1 MTLKQAFTEWAAI
14 PENTALAARS
24 RSAVNLVLLKKHGD
38 NDVRRFTEF
47 AVRVLMQECKEPKSM
62 KTQAASILVH
72 VLNYAAKKGVC
83 QKPEFDYNIA
93 SAGEDRP
100 TKESTSKLT
109 ETKKSNS
116 PRKPDKSKG
125 SRKPE
130 TEKKSP
136 AAAASEVVGGEASG
150 EKSPEPPSGRDQ
162 SGRFIKGRKTWNT
175 GKVGYFGGG
184 RKPVPVC
191 QLHPETLEVVARFD
205 DMAAAHRETC
215 VYNIHRAVR
224 DRKMSGGYYWCRQ
237 GEEEGFKPGY
247 VKGPKKQAWSRK
259 KGAKKTPVQ
268 SSTSVPGPEKP
279 ATDKSVLE
287 SGGARYR
294 ITTGA
299 STTRAALSDFSDAEL
314 RTELERRGWYGTLY
328 QRLEFLANRQSN
340 E

>member
-24 RSAVNLVLLKKHGD
+24 RSAVNSVLLKKHGD

-47 AVRVLMQECKEPKSM
+47 AVRVLMQDCKEPKAM

-130 TEKKSP
+130 TEKLPS

-150 EKSPEPPSGRDQ
+150 EKSPEPPSGRGGARHAMAVTQ
-162 SGRFIKGRKTWNT
+162 INPRTLKPMKTFPSFT
-175 GKVGYFGGG
+175 KASEHVGLHSNSDIAKAIRRGG
-184 RKPVPVC
+184 
-191 QLHPETLEVVARFD
+191 TA
-205 DMAAAHRETC
+205 
-215 VYNIHRAVR
+215 
-224 DRKMSGGYYWCRQ
+224 GGYYWRLAGQ
-237 GEEEGFKPGY
+237 EGSFKPERRMW
-247 VKGPKKQAWSRK
+247 KKCD
-259 KGAKKTPVQ
+259 GAKKTPVQ
-268 SSTSVPGPEKP
+268 SNTALPKPEEIVRSTSIPGPEKP

-287 SGGARYR
+287 SGGARSR

-299 STTRAALSDFSDAEL
+299 STTRAALSDFSDVEL